1 MLWYAADMVSDSR
14 LSKISHVAQH
24 RRRDVVVVLEDI
36 YDPHNA
42 QAIFRTC
49 EVLGI
54 QNVYLISVFQ
64 DEFDPKS
71 GGKSSSSAN
80 KWLDFQWFQ
89 STQDCFEFLSS
100 EGYTIVATALTDRS
114 ESLQKSRFDEDKIAL
129 VLGNEHRGVTD
140 DALSL
145 ADRVIKIDMFG
156 MTQSLNVSVSTALC
170 LYEILRQR
178 PDIDESISESE
189 RDALVADYLGR

>member
-1 MLWYAADMVSDSR
+1 VWYSFGMVSDER
-14 LSKISHVAQH
+14 LAKVTRVAQH
-24 RRRDVVVVLEDI
+24 RRQDVVVVLEDI

-54 QNVYLISVFQ
+54 QKVYLISVFQ

-71 GGKSSSSAN
+71 IGKSSSSSAN
-80 KWLDFQWFQ
+80 KWLDFQWFY
-89 STQDCFEFLSS
+89 STKECFDFLKSDGFS
-100 EGYTIVATALTDRS
+100 VVVTALTDRS
-114 ESLQKSRFDEDKIAL
+114 ESLQKSKFDEGKVAL
-129 VLGNEHRGVTD
+129 VLGNEHRGVTY
-140 DALSL
+140 DALAL
-145 ADRVIKIDMFG
+145 ADRVVKIDMFG

-178 PDIDESISESE
+178 PDIDVSISESE
-189 RDALVADYLGR
+189 REALLQNYLDR